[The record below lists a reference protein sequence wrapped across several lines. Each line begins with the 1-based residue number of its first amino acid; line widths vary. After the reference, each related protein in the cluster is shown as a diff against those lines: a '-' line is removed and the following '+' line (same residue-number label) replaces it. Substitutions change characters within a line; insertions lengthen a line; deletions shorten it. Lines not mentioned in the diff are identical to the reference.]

1 MELPSRSGTAGEGA
15 GRNGGV
21 EGLGRKTPKRD
32 RRMGGPVR
40 KQALLEIRVLFQ
52 VVVS

>member
-1 MELPSRSGTAGEGA
+1 MAA
-15 GRNGGV
+15 WKDWV
-21 EGLGRKTPKRD
+21 EKHQSAIVA
-32 RRMGGPVR
+32 MGGPLR